1 MASSEN
7 FVTLPNGVRMPIFGL
22 GTSHGGGYNQDSVI
36 FALRECNYRLIDT
49 ARRYGCEHLIG
60 QAIKESGVP
69 RESVFLA
76 TKMWPTDYGTE
87 SAIQAAKLSLTKLD
101 TDYLDLYMMHWP
113 LCPSSVNDVRS
124 TLDDAWRGMERL
136 LDKGTCRAIGVSN
149 FSIQD
154 LAELMENCSVVPHVN
169 QCEFHP
175 YQNPKEL
182 RTFCRENNI
191 IFQGYC
197 PLANGLVLKE
207 APVVNVAQSAGRSP
221 AQVLIRWSIQNG
233 VVTIPKSI
241 KRERI
246 KENCQVFDFQL
257 SPTEM
262 AILDN
267 IPTSLRA
274 VDPAELQ
281 GKIDDNKPDGYK
293 LPAHLQY
300 VPL

>member
-1 MASSEN
+1 MASLDN
-7 FVTLPNGVRMPIFGL
+7 FVRLPNGVRMPIFGL
-22 GTSHGGGYNQDSVI
+22 GTSHGGGYDQESVI

-60 QAIKESGVP
+60 KAIKESGVQ
-69 RESVFLA
+69 RESVFIA

-87 SAIQAAKLSLTKLD
+87 SAIRAAKSSLTRLD

-113 LCPSSVNDVRS
+113 LCPSSVDNVRS
-124 TLDDAWRGMERL
+124 TLDNAWRGMERL
-136 LDKGTCRAIGVSN
+136 LDEGTCRSIGVSN

-154 LAELMENCSVVPHVN
+154 LIDLMESCSVVPHVN

-182 RTFCRENNI
+182 RAFCRENNI
-191 IFQGYC
+191 EFQGYC
-197 PLANGLVLKE
+197 PLANGMILKE
-207 APVVNVAQSAGRSP
+207 PPVEKVAQSSGRSP

-241 KRERI
+241 KKERI
-246 KENCQVFDFQL
+246 KENCQVFDFEL
-257 SPTEM
+257 SPEEM
-262 AILDN
+262 AELDT
-267 IPTSLRA
+267 IPMSLRA

-300 VPL
+300 VPV